1 VPDSD
6 SRALYVP
13 SRLEELF
20 EFPMLVAALAVI
32 PLTVAEYLLA
42 TSSPSFPWVLLADRA
57 VWALF
62 AVEFLSCLAV
72 ARNRASYVRR
82 NWFNLVIIALPAIRP
97 LRAFRIFRLLRIA
110 RVLVAWERLKRHVW
124 GFLSHNQ
131 FGYALAVLALALLV
145 GGLAMLEVER
155 PANPTLRSYTDALWY
170 ALVTLSTVGYGDIGP
185 ATTAGRLIAAI
196 LIFVGVSFFGLL
208 TANLASYFLRHS
220 KAGTAT
226 REDIEGIH
234 ARLDRIE
241 RLLGAR
247 NPEDPDQPVS
257 R

>member
-1 VPDSD
+1 
-6 SRALYVP
+6 
-13 SRLEELF
+13 
-20 EFPMLVAALAVI
+20 MLLAAVAVI
-32 PLTVAEYLLA
+32 PLSIAESILT
-42 TSSPSFPWVLLADRA
+42 TSSPKLRWVLIADRA
-57 VWALF
+57 IWAMFVLEF
-62 AVEFLSCLAV
+62 ASCLAIAGNRV
-72 ARNRASYVRR
+72 AYVRR
-82 NWFNLVIIALPAIRP
+82 NWFNLLIIALPAIRP

-145 GGLAMLEVER
+145 GALAMLEVER
-155 PANPTLRSYTDALWY
+155 PANPTLRSYPDALWY
-170 ALVTLSTVGYGDIGP
+170 ALVTLSTVGYGDISP

-220 KAGTAT
+220 RVDTAT

-234 ARLDRIE
+234 ARLDQIE

-247 NPEDPDQPVS
+247 NPEDPDQPVG